1 MISELNHN
9 FSMIGVSE
17 TKIKLSTEELPNYI
31 IPGYNFFSQP
41 SLSNAGGVGIFISK
55 KISSSLR
62 NDLSC
67 SHNDFESLWIEIES
81 DLHHNLICG
90 VIYRHPNNNLESFLN
105 HLNYVVEK
113 INSEN
118 KYCTIVGDF
127 NIDLLNSS
135 HSTTEE
141 FLNILE
147 TNFFNPHILQPTRI
161 TYHSATLIDNIF
173 FNSITHHTISGNII
187 YDLTDHLPNFLI
199 INKFSALPK
208 DFKISRRNYSQFNE
222 TEFLNDI
229 QSTNW
234 TKEFSNC
241 DNPSE
246 LFNTFYIILNDIV
259 EKHIPLQQLSAK
271 ELKQLSKPWITK
283 GLKTSIDMKNKLYR
297 KYLKNRS
304 LYYHSKF
311 KLYRNKLNHLI
322 KISKTNYY
330 KTYFISNKSNM
341 KNTWKGIKEIIG
353 YKNGNSN
360 LPSKILSS
368 TDNKEL
374 TDCSSIANAFN
385 EFFASVGKNISYS
398 IPQTI
403 NSPLDFMPPMI
414 ADDFS
419 FSSITPNEIEEE
431 INKLK
436 AKKATGPYS
445 IPISILKTIS
455 HLISKPLSVIFNAS
469 LSSGIVPENF
479 KLASVIP
486 IFKKGSQLIVNNY
499 RPISLLSIFNRILE
513 KLVFNRM
520 ISFINK
526 KNILYDNQFGFR
538 FKHSTTHAILTIVD
552 KIQQAIEENTYSC
565 GLFLDLTKAF
575 DTVNHSILIQ
585 KLDHYGI
592 RSTAKKWFVSYLT
605 NRKQFVSLGCTK
617 SDTLPISCG
626 VPQGSVLG
634 PLLFLLYIND
644 FHNSSPIFD
653 FHIFAD
659 DSNLFCKHKN
669 IESLESIIND
679 QLSVVECWLS
689 TNKLSLNIEKS
700 NFVIFH
706 PVQKKVNYDVH
717 IQING
722 KFIKQEDHIKY
733 LGVMLDSHLSWK
745 THVSSI
751 LKKLKRNIG
760 LICKARH
767 YVNLQILVNL
777 YYCLIYPYLVYGIV
791 VWGHTYQ
798 STIDPLIII
807 QKKVLRLITFSKFD
821 AHSNPIFLQLQIL
834 KFPDLVYLYTA
845 LFMHDYYTKNLPI
858 SFSSYFVQVNKK
870 HCYNTR
876 LAVKSSYSLP
886 QIRTNYGKFN
896 IKYSGVKIWN
906 SIDESIKNLS
916 KTKFKEILSSN
927 ILDSY
932 DDTV

>member
-1 MISELNHN
+1 
-9 FSMIGVSE
+9 MIGLTE
-17 TKIKLSTEELPNYI
+17 TKINLSTENLPNYI

-41 SLSNAGGVGIFISK
+41 SLSNAGGAGIFISK

-90 VIYRHPNNNLESFLN
+90 VIYRHPNTNLESFLD
-105 HLNYVVEK
+105 HLNHVIEK

-118 KYCTIVGDF
+118 KFCTIMGDF

-135 HSTTEE
+135 HSATEE
-141 FLNILE
+141 FLNTLE

-161 TYHSATLIDNIF
+161 TNHSATLIDNIF

-208 DFKISRRNYSQFNE
+208 NFKISRRDYSQLNE

-229 QSTNW
+229 QSINW

-241 DNPSE
+241 DNASE
-246 LFNTFYIILNDIV
+246 LFDTFYTSLNSIV
-259 EKHIPLQQLSAK
+259 EKHIPLKQLSAK

-304 LYYHSKF
+304 PYYHSKF

-322 KISKTNYY
+322 KISKSNYY
-330 KTYFISNKSNM
+330 RKYFTSNRSNM

-353 YKNGNSN
+353 YKNGNSS
-360 LPSKILSS
+360 LPSKIISS
-368 TDNKEL
+368 TDNTEL

-385 EFFASVGKNISYS
+385 EFFANVGKNISYS
-398 IPQTI
+398 IPQTN
-403 NSPLDFMPPMI
+403 NSPLEFMPPMI
-414 ADDFS
+414 ADDFY
-419 FSSITPNEIEEE
+419 FSPIIPKEIEEE

-436 AKKATGPYS
+436 AKKASGPYS
-445 IPISILKTIS
+445 IPISILKTIG
-455 HLISKPLSVIFNAS
+455 HLISKPLSVISNAS
-469 LSSGIVPENF
+469 LSSGIVPDNF
-479 KLASVIP
+479 KLARVIP
-486 IFKKGSQLIVNNY
+486 IFKKGSQLDVSNY
-499 RPISLLSIFNRILE
+499 RPISLLSIFNKILE

-520 ISFINK
+520 ISFVNK
-526 KNILYDNQFGFR
+526 KNILFDNQFGFR
-538 FKHSTTHAILTIVD
+538 SKHSTTHAILSIVD
-552 KIQQAIEENTYSC
+552 KIQHAIEENTYSC

-575 DTVNHSILIQ
+575 DTVNHDILIQ
-585 KLDHYGI
+585 KLHHYGI
-592 RSTAKKWFVSYLT
+592 RSTAKHWFVSYLT
-605 NRKQFVSLGCTK
+605 NRRQFVSFGCNE

-679 QLSVVECWLS
+679 QLSAVDSWLS

-706 PVQKKVNYDVH
+706 PVQKKINYDLC

-722 KFIKQEDHIKY
+722 KTIKQEDHIKY
-733 LGVMLDSHLSWK
+733 LGLMLDSHLSWK

-751 LKKLKRNIG
+751 LKKIKRSIG
-760 LICKARH
+760 IICKARH
-767 YVNLQILVNL
+767 YINLETLVNL

-798 STIDPLIII
+798 STIDPLYIA
-807 QKKVLRLITFSKFD
+807 QKKVLRIMTFSTFD
-821 AHSNPIFLQLQIL
+821 AHSNPIFQKLKII
-834 KFPDLVYLYTA
+834 KFPDLVYLHTA
-845 LFMHDYYTKNLPI
+845 LFMHDYYSENLP
-858 SFSSYFVQVNKK
+858 V
-870 HCYNTR
+870 
-876 LAVKSSYSLP
+876 SLLFCP
-886 QIRTNYGKFN
+886 
-896 IKYSGVKIWN
+896 S
-906 SIDESIKNLS
+906 
-916 KTKFKEILSSN
+916 
-927 ILDSY
+927 
-932 DDTV
+932 